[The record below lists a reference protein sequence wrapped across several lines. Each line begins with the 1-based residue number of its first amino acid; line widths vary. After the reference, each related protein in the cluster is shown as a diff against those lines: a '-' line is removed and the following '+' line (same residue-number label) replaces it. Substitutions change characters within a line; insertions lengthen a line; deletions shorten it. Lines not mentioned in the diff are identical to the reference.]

1 MTAFKILSDENVS
14 KSQMLIAG
22 SLLSKDFSGRL
33 GKDET
38 TEKLEE
44 IKAVPPNPIFA
55 SIDKIIETIK
65 K

>member
-22 SLLSKDFSGRL
+22 SLLSEDFSGRL

-55 SIDKIIETIK
+55 SIDKIIETLK